1 MIFISRGRVFV
12 VCNGMKWVFKYKCLI
27 IQKIVFFFF
36 FFFFSPFW
44 NLKIGVK
51 SELCRIKQF
60 FSSLARIYFF
70 LCWSSQRV
78 KRMAWFATKI
88 YMSLVQSCLSCWVQ
102 LVCTFGGGG
111 SLPYALPHTP
121 LLSLFLIFT
130 LGHELALSCTFTYPK
145 WHNLGFNAIYALGMN
160 TWSIHF

>member
-12 VCNGMKWVFKYKCLI
+12 VCNGMKWDGKDKCLI
-27 IQKIVFFFF
+27 SQKMAFFFF
-36 FFFFSPFW
+36 FFGPFW

-88 YMSLVQSCLSCWVQ
+88 YMSLVQSCLSSTGVYI
-102 LVCTFGGGG
+102 VGGEGG
-111 SLPYALPHTP
+111 ESLPYAFPHTP
-121 LLSLFLIFT
+121 LSFTFSHFHPWPWVGPLMHFHLSKMT
-130 LGHELALSCTFTYPK
+130 
-145 WHNLGFNAIYALGMN
+145 
-160 TWSIHF
+160 